1 MSSCLFLSNILSSN
15 IHFLESRPLLVHPA
29 QLLLLTQL
37 IGPSLARLERHMDRT
52 VLHRSLA
59 QLLSLILKLIICID
73 EGGKQE
79 KVAKNEEKQGKNEE
93 KEGKSDEKQEKN
105 EERENNGHALDHVV
119 DFVMHVADAFPA
131 LMSSVEPLVRQLS
144 PRLQARFA

>member
-1 MSSCLFLSNILSSN
+1 MSLIFDMSFCCISLSNILSSN
-15 IHFLESRPLLVHPA
+15 IHFLEFRPLLVHPA

-73 EGGKQE
+73 EGGKVGKSGENGEKMAKNGE

-93 KEGKSDEKQEKN
+93 KEGKSDKK
-105 EERENNGHALDHVV
+105 
-119 DFVMHVADAFPA
+119 
-131 LMSSVEPLVRQLS
+131 
-144 PRLQARFA
+144 